1 MLWMLV
7 AWRSC
12 VRLLA
17 FECDRSLKMKSQ
29 ISLYKSQIISNLHPP
44 TGYAVYIFLHLVF
57 MPQMGKKQST
67 TPTAR
72 YFLRTTNDRR

>member
-1 MLWMLV
+1 
-7 AWRSC
+7 

-57 MPQMGKKQST
+57 MPQMGKT
-67 TPTAR
+67 INN
-72 YFLRTTNDRR
+72 TNSKIFFADYQ

>member
-1 MLWMLV
+1 M
-7 AWRSC
+7 
-12 VRLLA
+12 RLLA

-57 MPQMGKKQST
+57 MPQMGKNNQQHQQQDIFCGL
-67 TPTAR
+67 PMIDDD
-72 YFLRTTNDRR
+72 YW